1 MNTDQLVSEL
11 GKKIANYRIARNLTQ
26 SELADEAGL
35 DRTTVSR
42 LEQGKGTLDSLA
54 RVMAALNIEAR
65 LLEIVPD
72 TSINPLDKLEQSGQK
87 RQRVRKAKGHAEE
100 NWSWGEDTP

>member
-1 MNTDQLVSEL
+1 MNIEKLVEAL
-11 GKKIANYRIARNLTQ
+11 GKRIASYRIARNMTQ
-26 SELADEAGL
+26 SELASEAGL

-54 RVMAALNIEAR
+54 RAMTALNIAER
-65 LLEIVPD
+65 LLEIVPG

-87 RQRVRKAKGHAEE
+87 RQRVRKSKSPTDE
-100 NWSWGEDTP
+100 NWSWGDDTA